1 MRRKIYRRPQARLDL
16 ISIWHYIARDNP
28 DAADQLLDRINDVL
42 QRLAARPLIGRERTE
57 LGDKLRVLRRVVRR
71 RRRAV
76 ILERHPA
83 TVRRRHPARDPL
95 ERRLEAA
102 VAELETVRGEAGKV
116 LAGEAVH
123 VAHRHDTHAE
133 RGEEPVMRG

>member
-57 LGDKLRVLRRVVRR
+57 LGDKLRSFPVGNYIVFYNPLSDGIDLIRVLSSYRDID
-71 RRRAV
+71 AAT
-76 ILERHPA
+76 LEKKTP
-83 TVRRRHPARDPL
+83 
-95 ERRLEAA
+95 
-102 VAELETVRGEAGKV
+102 
-116 LAGEAVH
+116 
-123 VAHRHDTHAE
+123 
-133 RGEEPVMRG
+133 